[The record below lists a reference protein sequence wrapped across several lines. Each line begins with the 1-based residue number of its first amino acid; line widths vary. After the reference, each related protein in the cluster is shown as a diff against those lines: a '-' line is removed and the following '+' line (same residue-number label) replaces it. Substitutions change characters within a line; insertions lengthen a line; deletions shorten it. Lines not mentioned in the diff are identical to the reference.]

1 VYIERKETCLA
12 RGQQLS
18 TMAIYWAPHQPNRF
32 PLPIHVNA
40 KTKGEAPKVIFI
52 FLAKPKVDNKNILN
66 AGCKSPSDLAA
77 YIPFIF
83 FFLILLYDYQLF
95 SV

>member
-1 VYIERKETCLA
+1 
-12 RGQQLS
+12 
-18 TMAIYWAPHQPNRF
+18 MAIYWAPHQPNRF